1 MTRSPSSQPAETTTA
16 SIAENRPGERIETLA
31 DAEAFMARAERGFR
45 ERNTDAILDLFADNV
60 LVVFAD
66 FPPMRGKHAY
76 LEFLR
81 ARMARQLDYRPST
94 TVRVAANN
102 VIGSSWEATWTD
114 ARTGLAMQGR
124 GCEFVTVKDGKVVE
138 FTASFNA
145 WDVGGPPRTP
155 LV

>member
-1 MTRSPSSQPAETTTA
+1 MTRSPSSQLADATTA
-16 SIAENRPGERIETLA
+16 STESRPGERVETLA
-31 DAEAFMARAERGFR
+31 DAEAFMARAEQGFR
-45 ERNTDAILDLFADNV
+45 ERNTEAIIDLFADDV

-81 ARMARQLDYRPST
+81 ARMARQLDYCPST

-124 GCEFVTVKDGKVVE
+124 GCEFVTVNDGKIVE
-138 FTASFNA
+138 FAASFNA
-145 WDVGGPPRTP
+145 WEAGGPPRTP